1 MTRVILFIWA
11 LTVPISAAPVTRS
24 MDLNVS
30 ADNSTL
36 TLIEKVQGIAES
48 HDFAMKV
55 AILSAFIA
63 ILSAILIA
71 CLMVG
76 LFVKTTKKVREIA
89 KLLERDNSV
98 NKDLESGLREE
109 MKPDK
114 ETVKSDESQM
124 KPNEV
129 VKLQSQIYLKPNL
142 VKNYHKQRLLMK
154 LKESQKEHPL
164 AKITSMEKVSQRKRR
179 RRPLRSRSD
188 QRNKS
193 STLKVQ
199 SSTF

>member
-1 MTRVILFIWA
+1 M
-11 LTVPISAAPVTRS
+11 SA
-24 MDLNVS
+24 N
-30 ADNSTL
+30 NSTL
-36 TLIEKVQGIAES
+36 TLIEKVQAIAES

-55 AILSAFIA
+55 AFLSAFIA
-63 ILSAILIA
+63 VLSAIMIA

-76 LFVKTTKKVREIA
+76 LFVNVKTTKNIREIA
-89 KLLERDNSV
+89 KLLEGDNSV

-124 KPNEV
+124 KPDEF

-142 VKNYHKQRLLMK
+142 VKDYHKQRLLMK

-179 RRPLRSRSD
+179 RRPLRSRNE
-188 QRNKS
+188 RNKGTS
-193 STLKVQ
+193 FKVQ

>member
-1 MTRVILFIWA
+1 M
-11 LTVPISAAPVTRS
+11 
-24 MDLNVS
+24 
-30 ADNSTL
+30 
-36 TLIEKVQGIAES
+36 
-48 HDFAMKV
+48 
-55 AILSAFIA
+55 
-63 ILSAILIA
+63 IA

-76 LFVKTTKKVREIA
+76 LIVKTTKNIREIA
-89 KLLERDNSV
+89 KLLERDSSV

-109 MKPDK
+109 MKPHK

-124 KPNEV
+124 KPDEV

-164 AKITSMEKVSQRKRR
+164 AKITSMEEVSQRKRR
-179 RRPLRSRSD
+179 RRPLRSRSE
-188 QRNKS
+188 RNKGTS
-193 STLKVQ
+193 LKVQ